1 MSVLRADTAHIVLD
15 KLMLPLLVVATSGR
29 IHLANT
35 LARKWLTQVEA
46 ADKTGQLRRGSRHGL
61 ALVQLAHDACEHSPV
76 VSCSIPYRRRATRP
90 GGTHRLVAVPLAGGI
105 AYGTS
110 GALTYR
116 TALVT
121 VHQQAPA
128 SAAIPDAPGLPLLA
142 GTYGL
147 SPLESRV
154 LGHLLAGRA
163 EQQLSLQVAAPI
175 AALQHAVQ
183 QIYAKTGTRNLVELL
198 QLQTSVTLLAGT
210 PPPAT
215 VVVPVARAATLSPP
229 TAGITP

>member
-35 LARKWLTQVEA
+35 LARKWLSQVEA

-105 AYGTS
+105 AYGTN
-110 GALTYR
+110 GAINYR

-121 VHQQAPA
+121 VHHQA
-128 SAAIPDAPGLPLLA
+128 SASATAAETPGTALLA
-142 GTYGL
+142 STYRL
-147 SPLESRV
+147 SPLEARV
-154 LGHLLAGRA
+154 LGHLLAGRT
-163 EQQLSLQVAAPI
+163 EQQLVPRVGAPA

-183 QIYAKTGTRNLVELL
+183 QVHAKTGTRNLAELL
-198 QLQTSVTLLAGT
+198 QLQASVALLAGT
-210 PPPAT
+210 PAAPQPAAPPQA
-215 VVVPVARAATLSPP
+215 VAPLPQHLHNASA
-229 TAGITP
+229 